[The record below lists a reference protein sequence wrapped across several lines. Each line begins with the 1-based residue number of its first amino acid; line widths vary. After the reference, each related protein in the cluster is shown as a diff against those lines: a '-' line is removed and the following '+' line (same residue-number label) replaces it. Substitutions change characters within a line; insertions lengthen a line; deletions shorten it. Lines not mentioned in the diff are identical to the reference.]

1 MWKDSYEEKNLKNQD
16 EANHHKAMSEII
28 LCAGGE
34 QVQALGPGWFRST
47 TVGFS
52 RAGMAQPHANP
63 TSSLVQSTPRRA
75 ILLKYSCSMF
85 LLPSQPFRCL
95 VPQVENSLNSQ
106 STVPFPLLALQYHRA
121 EPVNLT
127 LKEKSRA

>member
-1 MWKDSYEEKNLKNQD
+1 M
-16 EANHHKAMSEII
+16 
-28 LCAGGE
+28 
-34 QVQALGPGWFRST
+34 
-47 TVGFS
+47 GFY
-52 RAGMAQPHANP
+52 RAGLAQPRANP

-75 ILLKYSCSMF
+75 IPLQHCCNMF
-85 LLPSQPFRCL
+85 TLPSQPFRCL

-127 LKEKSRA
+127 LKEKSCAQKKKKNCFSVLEVCFDEVPRVQI